1 MKKCAKTG
9 KIWYNTISKRNIPA
23 TNERKEERNMKTEF
37 KGVFPALVTPLTA
50 KEKLNVRALE
60 ALINYE
66 IKDGAQGFYIGG
78 ATGEGLLL
86 DIPERKKLC
95 EKSIELIGPDKAK
108 IVHITDMNFR
118 NTLKLA
124 KHAQDCGADA
134 ISSIAPIYFKYDEN
148 EIYEYYKAIAESVD
162 IPLIIY
168 YTAAAG
174 VNISLDLFSRLFEI
188 DNITGV
194 KWTSSNYYEMLCLR
208 EKFPEATIF
217 NGPDEMLICG
227 LGAGANG
234 GIGSTYNIIFPLINE
249 VYQSFQSGNIEQAR
263 EAQKKADKIIRVILK
278 YSVIP
283 VVKAVLEE
291 RGIEVGNASFP
302 MVKYTAEQRKQIIAD
317 MTQAGFV
324 L

>member
-1 MKKCAKTG
+1 
-9 KIWYNTISKRNIPA
+9 
-23 TNERKEERNMKTEF
+23 MKTDF
-37 KGVFPALVTPLTA
+37 KGVFPALITPLTA

-60 ALINYE
+60 KLIDYE
-66 IKDGAQGFYIGG
+66 IKDGATGFYIGG

-86 DIPERKKLC
+86 DVPERKKLC
-95 EKSIELIGPDKAK
+95 EKSIELIGADKTK

-118 NTLKLA
+118 NTIKLA
-124 KHAQDCGADA
+124 QHAQACGADA

-148 EIYEYYKAIAESVD
+148 EIYEYYKAIAKSVD

-174 VNISLDLFSRLFEI
+174 VTISLELFEKLFAI

-194 KWTSSNYYEMLCLR
+194 KWTSSNYYEMISLR

-217 NGPDEMLICG
+217 NGPDEMLVCG
-227 LGAGANG
+227 LAAGADG
-234 GIGSTYNIIFPLINE
+234 GIGSTYNIIFPIINE
-249 VYQSFQSGNIEQAR
+249 IYQSFREGNTDKAR

-283 VVKAVLEE
+283 VVKMVLEE

-302 MVKYTAEQRKQIIAD
+302 MVNYNSEQRKQILSD
-317 MTQAGFV
+317 LKEAGFV

>member
-1 MKKCAKTG
+1 
-9 KIWYNTISKRNIPA
+9 
-23 TNERKEERNMKTEF
+23 MKTQF

-50 KEKLNVRALE
+50 EEKLNVSALE

-66 IKDGAQGFYIGG
+66 SKEGAEGFYIGG

-95 EKSIELIGPDKAK
+95 EKSIEFIGKDKAK

-118 NTLKLA
+118 NTLELA
-124 KHAQDCGADA
+124 KHAQECGADA

-148 EIYEYYKAIAESVD
+148 EIYEYYKAIAKSVD

-174 VNISLDLFSRLFEI
+174 VTISLDLFSRLFEI

-194 KWTSSNYYEMLCLR
+194 KWTSSNYYEMISLR
-208 EKFPEATIF
+208 DKFPEANIF
-217 NGPDEMLICG
+217 NGPDEMLISG
-227 LGAGANG
+227 LAAGADG

-263 EAQKKADKIIRVILK
+263 EAQKKADKIIRAILK
-278 YSVIP
+278 HSVIP

-291 RGIEVGNASFP
+291 RGYAVGNASFP
-302 MVKYTAEQRKQIIAD
+302 MVKYTSEQRKQIMKD
-317 MTQAGFV
+317 LTEAGFV

>member
-1 MKKCAKTG
+1 
-9 KIWYNTISKRNIPA
+9 
-23 TNERKEERNMKTEF
+23 MKTEF

-50 KEKLNVRALE
+50 SEKLNTRALKS
-60 ALINYE
+60 LIEYE
-66 IKDGAQGFYIGG
+66 IKEGAEGFYIGG

-95 EKSIELIGPDKAK
+95 EKSIEYIGADKAK

-124 KHAQDCGADA
+124 KHAQECGADA
-134 ISSIAPIYFKYDEN
+134 ISSIAPTYFKYDEN

-174 VNISLDLFSRLFEI
+174 VNISLDLFTRLFKI

-194 KWTSSNYYEMLCLR
+194 KWTSSNYYEMISLR
-208 EKFPEATIF
+208 DKFPEANIF

-227 LGAGANG
+227 LSAGADG

-263 EAQKKADKIIRVILK
+263 EAQKKADKIIRAILK
-278 YSVIP
+278 HSVIP

-291 RGIEVGNASFP
+291 RGFEVGNASFP
-302 MVKYTAEQRKQIIAD
+302 MVKYTEAQRKQILKD
-317 MTQAGFV
+317 LTKAGFV

>member
-1 MKKCAKTG
+1 
-9 KIWYNTISKRNIPA
+9 
-23 TNERKEERNMKTEF
+23 MKTEF

-50 KEKLNVRALE
+50 NEKLNSRALKS
-60 ALINYE
+60 LIEYE
-66 IKDGAQGFYIGG
+66 IKEGAEGFYIGG

-95 EKSIELIGPDKAK
+95 EKSIEYIGADKAK

-134 ISSIAPIYFKYDEN
+134 ISSIAPTYFKYDEN

-174 VNISLDLFSRLFEI
+174 VNISLDLFTRLFKI

-194 KWTSSNYYEMLCLR
+194 KWTSSNYYEMISLR
-208 EKFPEATIF
+208 DKFPEANIF

-227 LGAGANG
+227 LGAGADG

-249 VYQSFQSGNIEQAR
+249 VYQSFQNGNIEQAR

-283 VVKAVLEE
+283 VVKAILEE
-291 RGIEVGNASFP
+291 RGFEVGNASFP
-302 MVKYTAEQRKQIIAD
+302 MVKYTEGQRKQILKD
-317 MTQAGFV
+317 LTKAGFV

>member
-1 MKKCAKTG
+1 
-9 KIWYNTISKRNIPA
+9 
-23 TNERKEERNMKTEF
+23 MKTEF
-37 KGVFPALVTPLTA
+37 RGVFPALITPLTA
-50 KEKLNVRALE
+50 KERLNTRALE
-60 ALINYE
+60 KLINYE
-66 IKDGAQGFYIGG
+66 IAEGANGFYIGG

-95 EKSIELIGPDKAK
+95 EKSIEFIGKDKTK

-148 EIYEYYKAIAESVD
+148 EIYEYYKEIAKSVD

-174 VNISLDLFSRLFEI
+174 VNISLDLFEKLFKI

-194 KWTSSNYYEMLCLR
+194 KWTSSNYYEMISLR
-208 EKFPEATIF
+208 EKCPDVNIF

-227 LGAGANG
+227 LGAGADG

-249 VYQSFQSGNIEQAR
+249 VYQSFREGNIAKAQ
-263 EAQKKADKIIRVILK
+263 EAQKKADKIIRAILK

-283 VVKAVLEE
+283 VVKLVLEE
-291 RGIEVGNASFP
+291 RGFDVGNASFP
-302 MVKYTAEQRKQIIAD
+302 MVNYTGKQRKQILSDLKA
-317 MTQAGFV
+317 AGLV

>member
-1 MKKCAKTG
+1 
-9 KIWYNTISKRNIPA
+9 
-23 TNERKEERNMKTEF
+23 MKTEF
-37 KGVFPALVTPLTA
+37 KGVFPALVTPLTD
-50 KEKLNVRALE
+50 KEKLNTGALE
-60 ALINYE
+60 KLIRYE
-66 IKDGAQGFYIGG
+66 VGEGASGFYIGG

-95 EKSIELIGPDKAK
+95 EKSIEFIGADKTK

-118 NTLKLA
+118 NTVKLA
-124 KHAQDCGADA
+124 KHARDCGADA

-148 EIYEYYKAIAESVD
+148 EIYEYYKEIAKSVD

-174 VNISLDLFSRLFEI
+174 VNISLSLFEKLFKI

-194 KWTSSNYYEMLCLR
+194 KWTSSNYYEMISLR
-208 EKFPEATIF
+208 EKFPKANIF

-227 LGAGANG
+227 LGAGADG

-249 VYQSFQSGNIEQAR
+249 IYQRFTEGNIAAAQ
-263 EAQKKADKIIRVILK
+263 EAQKKADKIIRAILK
-278 YSVIP
+278 HSVIP
-283 VVKAVLEE
+283 VVKLVLEE
-291 RGIEVGNASFP
+291 RGINVGNASFP
-302 MVKYTAEQRKQIIAD
+302 MVKYDEKQRKKILSD
-317 MTQAGFV
+317 LKSAGFV

>member
-1 MKKCAKTG
+1 
-9 KIWYNTISKRNIPA
+9 
-23 TNERKEERNMKTEF
+23 MKTEF

-50 KEKLNVRALE
+50 SEKLNTRALKS
-60 ALINYE
+60 LIEYE
-66 IKDGAQGFYIGG
+66 IKEGAEGFYIGG

-95 EKSIELIGPDKAK
+95 EKSIEYIGADKAK

-124 KHAQDCGADA
+124 KHAQECGADA
-134 ISSIAPIYFKYDEN
+134 ISSIAPTYFKYDEN

-174 VNISLDLFSRLFEI
+174 VNISLDLFTRLFKI

-194 KWTSSNYYEMLCLR
+194 KWTSSNYYEMISLR
-208 EKFPEATIF
+208 DKFPEANIF
-217 NGPDEMLICG
+217 NGPDEMLISG
-227 LGAGANG
+227 LAAGADG
-234 GIGSTYNIIFPLINE
+234 GIGSTYNIIFPLISE
-249 VYQSFQSGNIEQAR
+249 IYQSFQSGNIEQAR
-263 EAQKKADKIIRVILK
+263 EAQKKADKIIRAILK
-278 YSVIP
+278 HSVIP

-291 RGIEVGNASFP
+291 RGFEVGNASFP
-302 MVKYTAEQRKQIIAD
+302 MVKYTEAQRKQILKD
-317 MTQAGFV
+317 LTKAGFV

>member
-1 MKKCAKTG
+1 
-9 KIWYNTISKRNIPA
+9 
-23 TNERKEERNMKTEF
+23 MKTEF

-50 KEKLNVRALE
+50 SEKLNTRALKS
-60 ALINYE
+60 LIEYE
-66 IKDGAQGFYIGG
+66 IKEGAEGFYIGG

-95 EKSIELIGPDKAK
+95 EKSIEYIGADKAK

-124 KHAQDCGADA
+124 KHAQECGADA
-134 ISSIAPIYFKYDEN
+134 ISSIAPTYFKYDEN

-174 VNISLDLFSRLFEI
+174 VNISLDLFTRLFKI

-194 KWTSSNYYEMLCLR
+194 KWTSSNYYEMISLR
-208 EKFPEATIF
+208 DKFPEANIF
-217 NGPDEMLICG
+217 NGPDEMLISG
-227 LGAGANG
+227 LAAGADG

-249 VYQSFQSGNIEQAR
+249 IYQSFQSGNIEQAR
-263 EAQKKADKIIRVILK
+263 EAQKKADKIIRAILK
-278 YSVIP
+278 HSVIP

-291 RGIEVGNASFP
+291 RGFEVGNASFP
-302 MVKYTAEQRKQIIAD
+302 MVKYTEAQRKQILKD
-317 MTQAGFV
+317 LTKAGFV

>member
-1 MKKCAKTG
+1 
-9 KIWYNTISKRNIPA
+9 
-23 TNERKEERNMKTEF
+23 MKTEF
-37 KGVFPALVTPLTA
+37 KGVFPALVTPLTGR
-50 KEKLNVRALE
+50 EKLNVRALE
-60 ALINYE
+60 QLINYE
-66 IKDGAQGFYIGG
+66 IKDGANGFYIGG

-95 EKSIELIGPDKAK
+95 EKSIEFIGQDQTK

-118 NTLKLA
+118 NTIKLA
-124 KHAQDCGADA
+124 KHAEACGADA

-148 EIYEYYKAIAESVD
+148 EIYEYYKAIAKSVD

-174 VNISLDLFSRLFEI
+174 VTISLDLFERLFEI

-194 KWTSSNYYEMLCLR
+194 KWTSSNYYEMVALKERC
-208 EKFPEATIF
+208 PDVNIF

-227 LGAGANG
+227 LSAGADG
-234 GIGSTYNIIFPLINE
+234 GIGSTYNIIFPIINE
-249 VYQSFQSGNIEQAR
+249 IYQSFRAGNIDAAR
-263 EAQKKADKIIRVILK
+263 EAQKKADKIIRAILK

-283 VVKAVLEE
+283 VVKMVLEE
-291 RGIEVGNASFP
+291 RGYEVGDASFP
-302 MVKYTAEQRKQIIAD
+302 MVNYTARQRKQILTD
-317 MTQAGFV
+317 LKEAGFV

>member
-1 MKKCAKTG
+1 
-9 KIWYNTISKRNIPA
+9 
-23 TNERKEERNMKTEF
+23 MKTEF
-37 KGVFPALVTPLTA
+37 KGVYPALVTPLTSR
-50 KEKLNVRALE
+50 EKLNVRALE
-60 ALINYE
+60 KLLDDE
-66 IKDGAQGFYIGG
+66 MKQGATGFYIGG

-95 EKSIELIGPDKAK
+95 EKSIEFIGEDKTK

-124 KHAQDCGADA
+124 KHAEACGADA

-148 EIYEYYKAIAESVD
+148 EIYEYYKAIAKSVK

-174 VNISLDLFSRLFEI
+174 VNISLDLFERLFEI

-194 KWTSSNYYEMLCLR
+194 KWTSSNYYEMISLR
-208 EKFPEATIF
+208 EKFPDATIF

-249 VYQSFQSGNIEQAR
+249 VYQSFREGNIIKAQ
-263 EAQKKADKIIRVILK
+263 EAQKKADKIIRAILK

-283 VVKAVLEE
+283 VVKLVLEE
-291 RGIEVGNASFP
+291 RGFDVGDASFP
-302 MVKYTAEQRKQIIAD
+302 MVSYSGRQRKQILAD
-317 MTQAGFV
+317 LKEAG
-324 L
+324 LEL